1 MSTTRFMKT
10 TTVAPMSTLPMMTGR
25 SWARKAARVR
35 RPMPSTPKICSVMS
49 VPVSRAAMSRPR
61 IVTIGL
67 IAARKPCLTSTVRSA
82 MPLLRAVR
90 M

>member
-1 MSTTRFMKT
+1 
-10 TTVAPMSTLPMMTGR
+10 MMTGR
-25 SWARKAARVR
+25 SWARSAARPR

-61 IVTIGL
+61 IVAIGL
-67 IAARKPCLTSTVRSA
+67 IAARKPCLNRTVRSL
-82 MPLLRAVR
+82 MPFDRAVR